1 MISNIVIFFVSVL
14 LVLNQGQVMQKM
26 TDSVIERPNVDPLIE
41 RPNVDPLIER
51 PNVNRMNAPQSI
63 GQIDSIMQA

>member
-1 MISNIVIFFVSVL
+1 MISNIVIFFVSAL

-26 TDSVIERPNVDPLIE
+26 TDSVIERQ
-41 RPNVDPLIER
+41 NVDPLIER